1 MTHPVC
7 SRFLAIVHQPSPDS
21 NHTPKQTHPDSVL
34 VLLNARR
41 QFVVVNPIKTNAR
54 AESSLGEKR
63 SVVESSSVFIRVHPW
78 LKNLFLAACFMFVP
92 IARGAE
98 ASTGD
103 YLIDVWTRERGLPN
117 SSVTAIAQTA
127 DGYLWVGTYNGLARF
142 DGQRCVNFFPENT
155 PELKNARVRRL
166 FTTPDGML
174 WINTYDGSITSHRG
188 GRFTFEWLGSGSA
201 DALVAM
207 VSTRSNRPVFLL
219 HTGELIRWIGG
230 GGTNNWETL
239 RPPGFSAGSL
249 AVEDGSGAIW
259 GRNRD
264 QKLWRL
270 KGSGFEAIEDNGG
283 LEGATINYLVADAAG
298 KIWAGTDKQIAVW
311 DGTRFQSMTPTNG
324 EAVLNTTFLR
334 VLPNGDVWSVANDRV
349 RKAHGREWVFEI
361 ESARGVL
368 AGTRDRTGLHVDE
381 SGGVWLYDYGRGI
394 FHVRADGRV
403 RQLATEENFPGE
415 RVDCF
420 HEDREGNFWAGVD
433 RGGLVRVRE
442 KRFTVMTPGSST
454 AARTAV
460 SVTEDAD
467 GGIWVGTFGGGL
479 HRWWNNEWRAFQ
491 LPGGLRR
498 GFVFSVC
505 PDANGRVW
513 VSAGEEDLFFGNE
526 SRFTQFNPA
535 VHGVKTLLTAR
546 DGRLWIGTKG
556 GLAVVSGSQFK
567 QFYPE
572 DGVARTDIR
581 ALAEDGRGAV
591 WAGAGDGTLYRVEL
605 MGRTNRVTTF
615 RASDAL
621 GSQPIWSLL
630 AETNGTIWVGTF
642 RGGLLRVRGGE
653 FTRYT
658 TKDGLPDDVICQ
670 ILSDDNGRLWV
681 GTQRGIFRV
690 NKSELESYRSDAGR
704 TINLTAY
711 GRYDGLPSEE
721 CSGSYQPAACRTR
734 DGRLM
739 FSTLNGVVSV
749 NPDEVSVNTLPP
761 LVVIENALVDGT
773 VQPPQPL
780 GNRAKPTLIVP
791 PGKRFVD
798 FEFTALSFASPDRV
812 RFRYQLKGLNRGWIE
827 AGTLRSVRYNFL
839 PPGHY
844 TFLVTACNND
854 GVWNEHGAELGLI
867 VEPHFYETWWFKVLI
882 VVGVIVGVVI
892 AVRRIGLRRLRRKLE
907 IVERQR
913 AVERDRARIAKDIHD
928 DLGAGLTHISLL
940 SELARR
946 DSVEN
951 VHNHVGQISEMA
963 RELTRSMDEIVWA
976 VDPHNDSLDSLVTY
990 VTKFAQEYLSVAGI
1004 RCRLDLPAELPGYSL
1019 RAEVRHNLFLAIKET
1034 LNNVV
1039 KHARASEVWLRLVLE
1054 PHSFTV
1060 SIEDN
1065 GCGISDDA
1073 KSGESSSIGRI
1084 SSGHGLDNLKK
1095 RLEIIGGK
1103 CVITSKPSE
1112 GTRVELKVNLSR
1124 GRSPELAT
1132 GSDSKLD

>member
-1 MTHPVC
+1 M
-7 SRFLAIVHQPSPDS
+7 
-21 NHTPKQTHPDSVL
+21 K
-34 VLLNARR
+34 
-41 QFVVVNPIKTNAR
+41 PIKTNTR
-54 AESSLGEKR
+54 IETSLVVSRCVAESS
-63 SVVESSSVFIRVHPW
+63 SESIRVHPG
-78 LKNLFLAACFMFVP
+78 LKLLALVIYFTF
-92 IARGAE
+92 IFSSRGAE
-98 ASTGD
+98 SSTGD

-142 DGQRCVNFFPENT
+142 DGERCVNFFPENT

-166 FTTPDGML
+166 FATPDGAL
-174 WINTYDGSITSHRG
+174 WINTYDGSITVRRG
-188 GRFTFEWLGSGSA
+188 GRFSLEWLGSGSA
-201 DALVAM
+201 DAVVALV
-207 VSTRSNRPVFLL
+207 SSRSNRPTFLL
-219 HTGELIRWIGG
+219 HTGELIRWVGG

-239 RPPGFSAGSL
+239 RPPGVSAGAL
-249 AVEDGSGAIW
+249 AVEDGAGVIW

-264 QKLWRL
+264 QKLWLL
-270 KGSGFEAIEDNGG
+270 KGSVFETIENNGG
-283 LEGATINYLVADAAG
+283 LEGQVINCLVVDAVG
-298 KIWAGTDKQIAVW
+298 KIWAGTEKQIAVW
-311 DGTRFQSMTPTNG
+311 DGVRFQNMTPTNG
-324 EAVLNTTFLR
+324 ESVLNTTFLR
-334 VLPNGDVWSVANDRV
+334 VLPTGDVWSVANDRA
-349 RKAHGREWVFEI
+349 RKARGREWVFEI

-368 AGTRDRTGLHVDE
+368 TGWRDRTGLHVDE
-381 SGGVWLYDYGRGI
+381 SGGVWLYDYGKGI
-394 FHVRADGRV
+394 FHVRQDGRV
-403 RQLATEENFPGE
+403 RQIATAENFPGE

-420 HEDREGNFWAGVD
+420 HEDREGNLWAGVD

-442 KRFTVMTPGSST
+442 KRFTVLAPGSSI

-460 SVTEDAD
+460 TVAEDAE

-479 HRWWNNEWRAFQ
+479 HRWLNNEWRAFQ
-491 LPGGLRR
+491 LPGGLLR

-505 PDANGRVW
+505 PDASGRLW
-513 VSAGEEDLFFGNE
+513 ASAGDEDLIFGNE
-526 SRFTQFNPA
+526 NRFTQFNPG

-567 QFYPE
+567 QFFPE

-581 ALAEDGRGAV
+581 ALAEDGSGAI
-591 WAGAGDGTLYRVEL
+591 WAGAGDGTLYRIESVR
-605 MGRTNRVTTF
+605 GTNRVTTL

-621 GSQPIWSLL
+621 GAQPIWSLL
-630 AETNGTIWVGTF
+630 AETNGTLWVGTF
-642 RGGLLRVRGGE
+642 RGGLMRVRDGQ
-653 FTRYT
+653 FARYT
-658 TKDGLPDDVICQ
+658 SADGLPDDVICQ
-670 ILSDDNGRLWV
+670 ILDDNGGRLWI

-690 NKSELESYRSDAGR
+690 NKLELESYHSDAGR
-704 TINLTAY
+704 AINLTAY

-721 CSGSYQPAACRTR
+721 CSGGYQPAACRTR
-734 DGRLM
+734 DGRLL

-749 NPDEVSVNTLPP
+749 KPNEVSANSLPP
-761 LVVIENALVDGT
+761 LVVIEQALVDGT
-773 VQPPQPL
+773 IQSVSPSGKGSERML
-780 GNRAKPTLIVP
+780 MIP

-798 FEFTALSFASPDRV
+798 FEFTALSFTSPDRV
-812 RFRYQLKGLNRGWIE
+812 RFRYRLKGLNRGWIE

-844 TFLVTACNND
+844 TFQVTACNND
-854 GVWNEHGAELGLI
+854 GVWNERGAELGLI
-867 VEPHFYETWWFKVLI
+867 VEPHFYETWWFKVL
-882 VVGVIVGVVI
+882 VVFGLIASVVF
-892 AVRRIGLRRLRRKLE
+892 AVRRVGLRRLRRKLE
-907 IVERQR
+907 IAERQR

-990 VTKFAQEYLSVAGI
+990 VTKFAQEYLSVAGV

-1039 KHARASEVWLRLVLE
+1039 KHAHASEVWLRLALE

-1065 GCGISDDA
+1065 GCGISRNA
-1073 KSGESSSIGRI
+1073 STGESSFAGRI
-1084 SSGHGLDNLKK
+1084 SSGHGLENLKK
-1095 RLEIIGGK
+1095 RLQTIGGQ
-1103 CVITSKPSE
+1103 CVITSKPDA
-1112 GTRVELKVNLSR
+1112 GTRVELKVVHSPH
-1124 GRSPELAT
+1124 RSPELAT
-1132 GSDSKLD
+1132 GGKAKLD